1 MGPGVGDGEL
11 GETST
16 NIVLTSCFIVSILQC
31 LLLSKLLGT
40 MLSLYLCVSKL
51 VNHRQEPPVRIDPH
65 LDQAPT
71 EILLLALSHF
81 LPQLQQF
88 LVLYSS

>member
-1 MGPGVGDGEL
+1 
-11 GETST
+11 
-16 NIVLTSCFIVSILQC
+16 
-31 LLLSKLLGT
+31 